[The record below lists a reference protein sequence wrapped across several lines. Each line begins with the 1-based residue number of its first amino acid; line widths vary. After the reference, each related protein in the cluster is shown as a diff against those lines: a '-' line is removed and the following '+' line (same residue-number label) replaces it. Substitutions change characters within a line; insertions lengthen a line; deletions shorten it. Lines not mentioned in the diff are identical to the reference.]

1 MKGTPMQEDRWLTV
15 SQVAEE
21 LQVHEETV
29 RRWLR
34 QGRLEGHNFSGRT
47 GYRIRKS
54 AVAKFMEAEIQQAKS
69 AA

>member
-1 MKGTPMQEDRWLTV
+1 MQEDRWLTV
-15 SQVAEE
+15 AQVAHE
-21 LQVHEETV
+21 LQVHQETV

-47 GYRIRKS
+47 GYRIKQS
-54 AVAKFMEAEIQQAKS
+54 AIAAFMESEITHAKS

>member
-1 MKGTPMQEDRWLTV
+1 MDTKWLTV
-15 SQVAEE
+15 SQVAER
-21 LQVHEETV
+21 LQVHEETI

-47 GYRIRKS
+47 GYRIS
-54 AVAKFMEAEIQQAKS
+54 AHALERFLEAEFAHTKS

>member
-1 MKGTPMQEDRWLTV
+1 MSVEDDRWLTV
-15 SQVAEE
+15 AQVAEE

-47 GYRIRKS
+47 GYRIRRS
-54 AVAKFMEAEIQQAKS
+54 AVATFMEAEIHNAKC

>member
-1 MKGTPMQEDRWLTV
+1 MEEDRWLTV
-15 SQVAEE
+15 AQVAEE
-21 LQVHEETV
+21 FQVHEETV

-47 GYRIRKS
+47 GYRIRQT
-54 AVAKFMEAEIQQAKS
+54 AVTAFMESEIQNAKC

>member
-1 MKGTPMQEDRWLTV
+1 MQDDRWLTV
-15 SQVAEE
+15 AQVAQE

-47 GYRIRKS
+47 GYRIRQS
-54 AVAKFMEAEIQQAKS
+54 AITAFMDAEIAQSKS

>member
-1 MKGTPMQEDRWLTV
+1 MQEDRWLTV
-15 SQVAEE
+15 TQVAQE

-47 GYRIRKS
+47 GYRIRRS
-54 AVAKFMEAEIQQAKS
+54 ELDAFMNAEIQNAKC

>member
-1 MKGTPMQEDRWLTV
+1 MQQDRWLTV
-15 SQVAEE
+15 AQVAEE

-47 GYRIRKS
+47 GYRIRES
-54 AVAKFMEAEIQQAKS
+54 AVSAFMESEIQNAKG

>member
-1 MKGTPMQEDRWLTV
+1 MEALLEEDRWLTV
-15 SQVAEE
+15 AQVAEE

-47 GYRIRKS
+47 GYRIRRS
-54 AVAKFMEAEIQQAKS
+54 AIAAFMDAEIQHAKS

>member
-1 MKGTPMQEDRWLTV
+1 MQEDRWLTV
-15 SQVAEE
+15 AQVAED

-34 QGRLEGHNFSGRT
+34 QGRLEGQNFSGRT
-47 GYRIRKS
+47 GYRIRAS
-54 AVAKFMEAEIQQAKS
+54 AVEKFMNAEAEDSKS

>member
-1 MKGTPMQEDRWLTV
+1 MDDQWLTV
-15 SQVAEE
+15 SQVAER
-21 LQVHEETV
+21 LQIHEETV

-47 GYRIRKS
+47 GYRIRAS
-54 AVAKFMEAEIQQAKS
+54 ALERFIHEEFAQSKS

>member
-1 MKGTPMQEDRWLTV
+1 MEDQWLTV
-15 SQVAEE
+15 SQVAER

-34 QGRLEGHNFSGRT
+34 QERLEGHNFSGRT
-47 GYRIRKS
+47 GYRIRAS
-54 AVAKFMEAEIQQAKS
+54 ALDRFMEEEFAQSKS

>member
-1 MKGTPMQEDRWLTV
+1 MDQWLTV
-15 SQVAEE
+15 SQVAAW

-34 QGRLEGHNFSGRT
+34 QGRLEGQNFSGRT
-47 GYRIRKS
+47 GYRIRRA
-54 AVAKFMEAEIQQAKS
+54 AVEEFMNAEAERSKS

>member
-1 MKGTPMQEDRWLTV
+1 MQEDRWLTV
-15 SQVAEE
+15 AQVAEE

-47 GYRIRKS
+47 GYRIRQS
-54 AVAKFMEAEIQQAKS
+54 AVAAFMESEIQQSKC

>member
-1 MKGTPMQEDRWLTV
+1 MEMDRWLTV
-15 SQVAEE
+15 SQVAEM

-34 QGRLEGHNFSGRT
+34 QGRLEGQNFSGRT
-47 GYRIRKS
+47 GYRIRQS
-54 AVAKFMEAEIQQAKS
+54 AVEAFMDAEAARSKS